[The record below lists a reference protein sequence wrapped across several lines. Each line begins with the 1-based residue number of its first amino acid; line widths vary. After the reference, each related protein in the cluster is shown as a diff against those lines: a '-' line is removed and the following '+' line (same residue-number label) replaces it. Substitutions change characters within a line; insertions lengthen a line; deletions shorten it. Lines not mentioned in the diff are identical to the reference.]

1 MRQRGEDGMNAL
13 MMAALMA
20 GGTVVAAV
28 VGGIGLTALWRR
40 RE

>member
-1 MRQRGEDGMNAL
+1 MNAL

-20 GGTVVAAV
+20 GGAVAAAL
-28 VGGIGLTALWRR
+28 VGGIALTALWRR